1 MTMRRLVLGNKK
13 LRGVARRLR
22 SLEKWS
28 QSYQGYFPDMQDDDY
43 SYGYW
48 NVKIPVHLALVQGKQ
63 TNKSTQ
69 SFCAQALI
77 NAAHNIYLTNKVNK
91 EKIRVTCCIVL
102 PDMFFSEIC
111 IFTSEEYFKKHTQ
124 EGYSRSDQIKRLN
137 DRSLIK
143 EWDLNLP
150 DGFSE
155 LGVLVTSKNDEGE
168 VYYTENWY
176 IGEVSKN

>member
-1 MTMRRLVLGNKK
+1 MTMRRFILSNKK

-22 SLEKWS
+22 SLGKWS
-28 QSYQGYFPDMQDDDY
+28 QSYQGYFPDINDDDY

-63 TNKSTQ
+63 TNKSMQ

-77 NAAHNIYLTNKVNK
+77 NATHDIYQAK
-91 EKIRVTCCIVL
+91 KIDKKNTRVTCCIVL
-102 PDMFFSEIC
+102 PDMFSSEIC
-111 IFTSEEYFKKHTQ
+111 IFTSEEYYKEHTQ
-124 EGYSRSDQIKRLN
+124 EGHSRFGQTKRLN

-143 EWDLNLP
+143 EWNLKLP

-155 LGVLVTSKNDEGE
+155 LGVLVASENNEGE
-168 VYYTENWY
+168 IYNTENWY
-176 IGEVSKN
+176 IGEVEEN